1 METRLSSAKKEVI
14 IGDKRPTVII
24 GERINPTGKPKLAA
38 ALQAGD
44 LEIVRQEAI
53 NQVKAGAD
61 ILDVNV
67 GTATVDEVALLP
79 RAVKAVMDVVDA
91 PLCIDSANEKALEA
105 AIKVYKGKALLSSVT
120 GQEASL
126 KMMLPLVKEYK
137 TAVVGL
143 TMDDAG
149 IPTDSSKRV
158 AIAYEIINE
167 AAKLGIPK
175 EDIIIDCLAMTVGA
189 DNRAGLAT
197 IEAIMKV
204 KAELGVN
211 QTLGASNVSFGLPE
225 RGLINTTFLAIVI
238 AAGVTCPI
246 VDAAKVLATIRTTD
260 LLLGRDQYAMRYIE
274 AFRQRQK
281 QQEPKKA

>member
-1 METRLSSAKKEVI
+1 VL
-14 IGDKRPTVII
+14 I

-38 ALQAGD
+38 ALLAGD
-44 LEIVRQEAI
+44 LEIVKQEAI

-67 GTATVDEVALLP
+67 GSATVDEVALLP
-79 RAVKAVMDVVDA
+79 KAVKAVMDVVDA

-105 AIKVYKGKALLSSVT
+105 AIKIYKGKALLSSVT

-126 KMMLPLVKEYK
+126 KMMLPLVRQYK
-137 TAVVGL
+137 TAVVAL

-149 IPTDSSKRV
+149 IPTDSTKRV
-158 AIAYEIINE
+158 AIAHKIVNE

-189 DNRAGLAT
+189 DNRAAMAT

-211 QTLGASNVSFGLPE
+211 QTLGASNVSYGLPD
-225 RGLINTTFLAIVI
+225 RGLINVTFLAIVI
-238 AAGVTCPI
+238 AAGVNCPI
-246 VDAAKVLATIRTTD
+246 ADVAKVLGTIRATD

-281 QQEPKKA
+281 QQAA